1 MTKRIPVHSAKT
13 LGVVAFVAQ
22 VFLFQACGSNSPSN
36 TTGSAGATGSGGSGT
51 GTAGTTGAGGSTTA
65 GTAGTTG
72 TGGST
77 TTGTAGTT
85 GTGGTTTSAAG
96 NACGMG
102 FGLPA
107 CASTVAKGGTCAATD
122 TQCCYKT
129 CGPEKSGVK
138 SEICQTSG
146 VYAEMS
152 ACAFDPTKDYSCYK
166 LPTAADPMCP
176 AGMTPQASM
185 DCGTVPMCHAC
196 NSTQGMPGGGYLD
209 SSGSAKTGYC
219 VCQAANASGMR
230 VWSCATDNGSW
241 PCPGN
246 SGC

>member
-1 MTKRIPVHSAKT
+1 MTKRIPVHSVKT
-13 LGVVAFVAQ
+13 LGAVAFVAQ

-51 GTAGTTGAGGSTTA
+51 GVAGTTGSGGSTGT

-72 TGGST
+72 TGGSIG
-77 TTGTAGTT
+77 GTAGTT
-85 GTGGTTTSAAG
+85 GAGGTSTGTVG

-107 CASTVAKGGTCAATD
+107 CASTVAKGGTCAPTD

-138 SEICQTSG
+138 SELCQTSG

-166 LPTAADPMCP
+166 LPAAADPECP
-176 AGMTPQASM
+176 AGVTPQASM

-196 NSTQGMPGGGYLD
+196 NSTGGLPGGGYLD

-219 VCQAANASGMR
+219 VCQAANASGVR

>member
-1 MTKRIPVHSAKT
+1 MMKRIPVLSVKS
-13 LGVVAFVAQ
+13 LGAVAFVAQ

-36 TTGSAGATGSGGSGT
+36 TTGSAGATGSGGNNSSGVAGTVGSGGSSVAGTMGT
-51 GTAGTTGAGGSTTA
+51 GGSVGGTTGGGGTTGAGGS
-65 GTAGTTG
+65 GTV
-72 TGGST
+72 
-77 TTGTAGTT
+77 
-85 GTGGTTTSAAG
+85 G

-107 CASTVAKGGTCAATD
+107 CASTVSKGGTCAATD

-146 VYAEMS
+146 TYSEMS

-166 LPTAADPMCP
+166 LPAAADPECP

-185 DCGTVPMCHAC
+185 DCGTVTMCHAC

-209 SSGSAKTGYC
+209 SSGAAKTGFC
-219 VCQAANASGMR
+219 VCQAPNSSGAR
-230 VWSCATDNGSW
+230 LWSCATDNGSW